1 MSHILI
7 RMYMLSVS
15 ERLSC
20 IRASPDW
27 KRRICQ
33 SPNSVR
39 EWWTDMEGNP
49 QMNDPDIAARGESF
63 KDKCI
68 PLGIHGDGVPV
79 VRVGKAGKTLCDV
92 WHWNSIIGTRI
103 SCNLYL
109 YTYAYNIYM
118 FINIYMRCTCTRPR
132 VCHLMHRPSRGDTRY
147 THAA

>member
-109 YTYAYNIYM
+109 YTYAYNIY
-118 FINIYMRCTCTRPR
+118 IC
-132 VCHLMHRPSRGDTRY
+132 L
-147 THAA
+147 